1 MSLNKL
7 RTHKNKLAA
16 FILVAF
22 HNLSDKSYSLCS
34 FKNILKLLTYSLSQL
49 RRLAHLLGLSFT
61 AFCAQD
67 LSANDPVQFKP
78 TTSIQQ
84 YYSTNQHLLT
94 TDPTDGKIY
103 LIKNNY
109 NLHFTKSLV
118 YDANIG
124 TDLLAS
130 ATNLTKSSNPDF
142 IALDK
147 DSGNFTLFRN
157 EGSDNFSIQGLHNV
171 GSPINDAFVADMD
184 GDGDDDIVYSTP
196 SGIGWIETENS
207 QNFIPHANLA
217 NGLQNI
223 SALEVADFDD
233 DGDQDIFFAD
243 SSLNGVGFI
252 KNEGSDNFSPVAD
265 LGSAND
271 IQIDDLELVDLDNDG
286 HKDLVFASGQSS
298 ILGQMSNNGSDNFM
312 PLESLYTELS
322 GVDMIEVDDPD
333 GNGKVDIF
341 AASSI
346 NDDRLILENNGSGG
360 FIPHLNS

>member
-1 MSLNKL
+1 M
-7 RTHKNKLAA
+7 
-16 FILVAF
+16 
-22 HNLSDKSYSLCS
+22 
-34 FKNILKLLTYSLSQL
+34 
-49 RRLAHLLGLSFT
+49 
-61 AFCAQD
+61 
-67 LSANDPVQFKP
+67 
-78 TTSIQQ
+78 
-84 YYSTNQHLLT
+84 
-94 TDPTDGKIY
+94 
-103 LIKNNY
+103 
-109 NLHFTKSLV
+109 

-130 ATNLTKSSNPDF
+130 ATNLTKFSNPDF

-157 EGSDNFSIQGLHNV
+157 EGSDNFSVQSLHNV
-171 GSPINDAFVADMD
+171 GSPINDAFVADID

-233 DGDQDIFFAD
+233 DGDQDILFAD

-252 KNEGSDNFSPVAD
+252 KNNGSDNFSPVAD

-312 PLESLYTELS
+312 PVENLYSELS

-341 AASSI
+341 AASSL
-346 NDDRLILENNGSGG
+346 NDDRLILENDGSGG
-360 FIPHLNS
+360 FIPHPNS